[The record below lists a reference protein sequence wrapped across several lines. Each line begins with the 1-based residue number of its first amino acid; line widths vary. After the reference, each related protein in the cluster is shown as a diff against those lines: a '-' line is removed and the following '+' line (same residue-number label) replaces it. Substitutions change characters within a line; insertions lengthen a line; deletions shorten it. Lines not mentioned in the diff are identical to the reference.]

1 MIIGVSGYARTGKD
15 EIAKVLV
22 EEFGFERLAFADK
35 LRECVYAMNP
45 IVLWDS
51 EFGPLQDGVEPY
63 IPLKYVID
71 TYTWDGYKSTG
82 WGTHIRKYLQRF
94 GTEVGRD
101 LLGQNIWVDAT
112 FAVTDVTKD
121 YIVTDCRF
129 NNEAKGILSRGGHMW
144 RVSRP
149 GVGPVN
155 DHISEVGL
163 DNFPFDARINN
174 DGDLTDLRDSVR
186 LTLKRKPDTT

>member
-1 MIIGVSGYARTGKD
+1 MIIGISGYARTGKD

-22 EEFGFERLAFADK
+22 EEFDFERLAFADK

-45 IVLWDS
+45 VVLWDYD
-51 EFGPLQDGVEPY
+51 FGPLPKDRYVSY
-63 IPLKYVID
+63 IPLKWVID

-101 LLGQNIWVDAT
+101 LLGQDIWVDAT
-112 FAVTDVTKD
+112 FMTLDVTKN
-121 YIVTDCRF
+121 YVVTDCRF
-129 NNEAKGILSRGGHMW
+129 ANEAKGIITKGGKMW
-144 RVSRP
+144 RIDRP

-155 DHISEVGL
+155 DHISEIGL
-163 DNFPFDARINN
+163 DQFPFDVRINN
-174 DGDLTDLRDSVR
+174 DGDLTDLAESVR
-186 LTLKRKPDTT
+186 LLLK